1 MENPKAINTELQK
14 YIEEE
19 IIPRYRNFDKG
30 HSEDHVRTVIAQAA
44 ELAGHYNVD
53 ADMIY
58 AAAAY
63 HDTGICEGRELHH
76 IVSGRIIREDAA
88 LRRWFSP
95 EQIETIAQA
104 AEDHRASGK
113 GEPRSIYGRIIAEAD
128 RDIVPMKIIRRTI
141 QFGLEHYPELNREGH
156 WQRTLEHLH
165 EKYAE
170 GGYLRLWIP
179 ESHNAARLGELRAI
193 IRDTEQ
199 LRGIFDRIFDEE
211 TGG

>member
-1 MENPKAINTELQK
+1 MMEKEVNAALRQ
-14 YIEEE
+14 YIEDE
-19 IIPRYRNFDKG
+19 IIPRYRHFDKG
-30 HSEDHVRTVIAQAA
+30 HSEEHVRTVISQAL
-44 ELAGHYNVD
+44 ELSCHYDVD
-53 ADMIY
+53 VNMIY

-76 IVSGRIIREDAA
+76 IVSGSIIREDAQ
-88 LRRWFSP
+88 LLRWFSP
-95 EQIETIAQA
+95 EQVEAVAQA

-141 QFGLEHYPELNREGH
+141 QFGLDHYPELDREGH

-170 GGYLRLWIP
+170 GGYLKLWIP
-179 ESHNAARLGELRAI
+179 ESPNRARLEQLRGI

-199 LRGIFDRIFDEE
+199 LRTLFDSIFDEE
-211 TGG
+211 RSR